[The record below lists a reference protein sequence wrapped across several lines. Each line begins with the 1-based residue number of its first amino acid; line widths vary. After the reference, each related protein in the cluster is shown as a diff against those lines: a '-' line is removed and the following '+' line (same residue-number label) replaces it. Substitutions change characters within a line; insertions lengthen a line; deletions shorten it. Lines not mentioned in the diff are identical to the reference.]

1 MSPSELSVPGEPSAS
16 LAACLS
22 GEALLDEFSQLP
34 GEVGAVFVL
43 HRRGGSST
51 WSCAFGHSE
60 TQEALGFI
68 FLKTVQSF
76 LDLICRES
84 PGLRERKER

>member
-1 MSPSELSVPGEPSAS
+1 M
-16 LAACLS
+16 
-22 GEALLDEFSQLP
+22 EALPHVCLARPFLMNCHSFPERSALSLCYR
-34 GEVGAVFVL
+34 VG
-43 HRRGGSST
+43 GGSST
-51 WSCAFGHSE
+51 RSCAFGHSE
-60 TQEALGFI
+60 TQEPLGFI